1 MRISIHKEGLT
12 KRTMKSTATMLFA
25 TCPGNRQTLHSPV
38 AFGATICPSYN
49 PLKLK
54 QLPYKIRSG
63 RWTEK

>member
-1 MRISIHKEGLT
+1 MEGLT

-49 PLKLK
+49 PLKLNVYHK
-54 QLPYKIRSG
+54 KSAPDGGLKN
-63 RWTEK
+63 K